1 MAIEQ
6 VSAGS
11 APILWSTIDQAFKVI
26 NDNFTELALSVGGG
40 GIVDLSRLAST
51 IAPVD
56 DNVYDLGKLNDRWRD
71 LYLNQFI
78 YLGNARIGSVG
89 SAVNLPAGSTI
100 GNNGQLLDEN
110 YFKTFAVT
118 GQDSIVADNATD
130 TLTINFGTGIGITS
144 NSLTDTITFNNTGV
158 TSILGGNGIVVD
170 SATGT
175 VTIENAGVTSIT
187 GTTGQIGVNTSTG
200 SVVLTNLGVIQLT
213 TDPGSGIGLSSNS
226 GIINITNLAPNI
238 AQNVFRFISVPGQ
251 GIIEADSIVDTLTIV
266 PGYGIEITT
275 TPLTDTVTIELNQKI
290 DIIGSVFADDSSL
303 MVDAVDQRLFAAG
316 GIVGNLTGDVI
327 GNVTG
332 GTVSAT
338 TLRTS
343 ETEIR
348 LGAMPDFASPL
359 GGPASTT
366 VAVGAFA
373 GEIRQNTNAIAIGY
387 IAANE
392 DQGDHAIAVGVNS
405 GGQRQ
410 ASFAAAF
417 GVEAGYRD
425 QGTRALALG
434 YQAGAFSQGVEAV
447 AIGKG
452 AGHTNQP
459 ANSIVINASGAN
471 LNGTASA
478 FYVAPIRNQ
487 TGTSGVVQYDATT
500 KEVSYSTALGSV
512 SGTFSGN
519 IFTNLI
525 DSADSSQITIVPQT
539 QFSSNVVV
547 DGDLILN
554 GDNRIQ
560 ASTTITMV
568 PTLSAEN
575 SRSILEITGIPA
587 GEGSPGIVMSTPSE
601 YIQVGT
607 WTMLS
612 NGGLFSA
619 PLSDPPD
626 FPLVG
631 AIYIADGVNWDPQS
645 FSSGNPYPVF
655 YDGNDFLPM
664 VPTPS
669 PSP

>member
-1 MAIEQ
+1 M
-6 VSAGS
+6 G
-11 APILWSTIDQAFKVI
+11 
-26 NDNFTELALSVGGG
+26 
-40 GIVDLSRLAST
+40 
-51 IAPVD
+51 
-56 DNVYDLGKLNDRWRD
+56 
-71 LYLNQFI
+71 
-78 YLGNARIGSVG
+78 
-89 SAVNLPAGSTI
+89 
-100 GNNGQLLDEN
+100 
-110 YFKTFAVT
+110 
-118 GQDSIVADNATD
+118 
-130 TLTINFGTGIGITS
+130 
-144 NSLTDTITFNNTGV
+144 
-158 TSILGGNGIVVD
+158 
-170 SATGT
+170 
-175 VTIENAGVTSIT
+175 
-187 GTTGQIGVNTSTG
+187 
-200 SVVLTNLGVIQLT
+200 
-213 TDPGSGIGLSSNS
+213 
-226 GIINITNLAPNI
+226 
-238 AQNVFRFISVPGQ
+238 
-251 GIIEADSIVDTLTIV
+251 
-266 PGYGIEITT
+266 
-275 TPLTDTVTIELNQKI
+275 
-290 DIIGSVFADDSSL
+290 
-303 MVDAVDQRLFAAG
+303 DAVDQKILAAG
-316 GIVGNLTGDVI
+316 GILGNLTGNVTGNVA

-348 LGAMPDFASPL
+348 LGAMPDFASPV
-359 GGPASTT
+359 GGPATQT

-392 DQGDHAIAVGVNS
+392 DQGDHAIAIGVNS

-512 SGTFSGN
+512 SGTFTGN

-568 PTLSAEN
+568 PTLSAE
-575 SRSILEITGIPA
+575 SSGSILNITGIPA
-587 GEGSPGIVMSTPSE
+587 GEGSPGVVVSSPSE
-601 YIQVGT
+601 FIQIGT

-612 NGGLFSA
+612 NGGLFSV

-626 FPLVG
+626 FPLAG
-631 AIYIADGVNWDPQS
+631 AIYVADGVNWDPQS
-645 FSSGNPYPVF
+645 FSSGYPYPVF

-664 VPTPS
+664 VPAPLPS
-669 PSP
+669 P